1 MIVGLIEELSVV
13 GTYDRGVANQ
23 ERIVLLVNTTIN
35 LGQYGIM
42 LGIKDQSGMAR
53 PIRDNLFWF
62 GDGIVNKGDWLFLYT
77 GPGEPRFSTIPNNQE
92 KIFTLHWGRNV
103 TILGDGIIVPIL
115 FKVESVQIPTSE
127 PNLLEGHVEN

>member
-13 GTYDRGVANQ
+13 GIYDRGVPNQ
-23 ERIVLLVNTTIN
+23 ERIVLFVNTTIN

-42 LGIKDQSGMAR
+42 LGIRDQAGTAR

-77 GPGEPRFSTIPNNQE
+77 GPGEPRFSTVPNNPE

-103 TILGDGIIVPIL
+103 TILGEGIIVPIL
-115 FKVESVQIPTSE
+115 FKVESVQVPISE